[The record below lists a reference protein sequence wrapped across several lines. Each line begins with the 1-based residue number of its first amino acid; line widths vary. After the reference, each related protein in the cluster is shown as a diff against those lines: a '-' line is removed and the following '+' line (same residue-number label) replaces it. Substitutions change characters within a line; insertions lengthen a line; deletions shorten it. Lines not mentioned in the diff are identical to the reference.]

1 MRRHFFRHIGCPAAQ
16 ATHVLCGQAT
26 GYTVNTTIC
35 RSSTDSAIT
44 HRLTRFCQQIIKM
57 SCKIELLAGHLS
69 GKYSVLA
76 SLVFVLWSTEFPVR
90 IEKYLTCF
98 TSSLDNYPICI
109 VKFGGDYIYRLYN
122 ATQLCLAPN
131 WQYYSNIQVCMH
143 IQEILSPISPNFY
156 NLPSPQIFRPNLPYP
171 SWFWAHSPIS
181 PNPCHPPP
189 TVWQQKW
196 LHVHTMHALS
206 FI

>member
-16 ATHVLCGQAT
+16 ATHVLCCQAT
-26 GYTVNTTIC
+26 GYTGNTTIC

-90 IEKYLTCF
+90 NEKCLTCF

-109 VKFGGDYIYRLYN
+109 VKFGGDYIY
-122 ATQLCLAPN
+122 TTPPN
-131 WQYYSNIQVCMH
+131 SVWPQIDNITVTFKYAC
-143 IQEILSPISPNFY
+143 IYRKSY
-156 NLPSPQIFRPNLPYP
+156 LPSPQIFTISHLPK
-171 SWFWAHSPIS
+171 FLGPIS
-181 PNPCHPPP
+181 HIPLGFGPILPSPPIRVTHPC
-189 TVWQQKW
+189 VCVC
-196 LHVHTMHALS
+196 L
-206 FI
+206 